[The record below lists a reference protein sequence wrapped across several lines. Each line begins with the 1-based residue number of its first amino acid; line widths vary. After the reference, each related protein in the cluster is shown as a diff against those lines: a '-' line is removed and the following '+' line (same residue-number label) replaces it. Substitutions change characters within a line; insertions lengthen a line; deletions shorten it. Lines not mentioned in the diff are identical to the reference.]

1 MIPLELAIAGIM
13 LISLTIY
20 VLSGGADYGGGVWD
34 LLSFGP
40 RAQAQRNLIAKAIAP
55 IWEADHVWL
64 ILVIVL
70 LFSAFPQA
78 FAAIT
83 TGLHIP
89 IMFMLIGIVLRGSAF
104 TFRHYGTADDEKKHH
119 WGLIFAVS
127 STITPI
133 FIGIVVGAIS
143 SGNIVGVNRDFLET
157 YVWPWLAPFPIAV
170 GIFALSLFAFLAA
183 VYLAQESKDS
193 QLQSDFKARALASGV
208 LVGIMA
214 LLVFL
219 LSDKDAPSIRH
230 ALTSRPWTWPL
241 HFATALSATGAFICL
256 WQNRFRLAVI
266 CAAAQVTL
274 IVWGWAFAQY
284 PYLVLPTLTIFN
296 AAAPAITLK
305 LLLAALIA
313 GVLFLFPA
321 FYYLF
326 WVFKSDRQS

>member
-1 MIPLELAIAGIM
+1 MLPLEHLVAGIM

-40 RAQAQRNLIAKAIAP
+40 RAQAQRNTIAKAIAP

-64 ILVIVL
+64 ILVIVI
-70 LFSAFPQA
+70 LFTAFPQA

-89 IMFMLIGIVLRGSAF
+89 IMLMLIGVVLRGSAF
-104 TFRHYGTADDEKKHH
+104 TFRHYGTPDDEKKHH

-127 STITPI
+127 SLITPI

-143 SGNIVGVNRDFLET
+143 AGNIFVGGRDFMQT
-157 YVWPWLAPFPIAV
+157 YVWPWLGPFPIAV
-170 GIFALSLFAFLAA
+170 GVFALSLFSFLAA
-183 VYLAQESKDS
+183 VYLAQESDDRE
-193 QLQSDFKARALASGV
+193 LQNDFRKRALASGAF
-208 LVGIMA
+208 VGVMA
-214 LLVFL
+214 LVVFL
-219 LSDKDAPSIRH
+219 LSAEGAPSIRH
-230 ALTSRPWTWPL
+230 ALTARPWTWPL
-241 HFATALSATGAFICL
+241 HIATAFTAVGAFIFL
-256 WQNRFRLAVI
+256 WQKRFRLAVI

-284 PYLVLPTLTIFN
+284 PYLVAPTLTIFN

-313 GVLFLFPA
+313 GALFLFPA

-326 WVFKSDRQS
+326 WVFKGNRQS